1 MYNMAIELAEFPPLQ
16 LLAFSAVFVAVG
28 WLLLTRMFQFG
39 KPSNPVGQKLGIEK
53 SNLADEFE
61 YPADG
66 DEDWKIKSLWVF
78 PVKSCRGVELDETNV
93 VPTG

>member
-1 MYNMAIELAEFPPLQ
+1 MAIEILHITEFSSLQ
-16 LLAFSAVFVAVG
+16 FCVSSAIVAIS
-28 WLLLTRMFQFG
+28 WLLLARILWVV
-39 KPSNPVGQKLGIEK
+39 KPSKPRGQKLGIKK

-66 DEDWKIKSLWVF
+66 DGDWKVKSLWIY
-78 PVKSCRGVELDETNV
+78 PVKSCRGVELDEANV